1 MFRIALF
8 VAGCIAG
15 YVASGYFDGLLSDE
29 EESPSASSQKNTEAA
44 S

>member
-15 YVASGYFDGLLSDE
+15 YVASGYLDGLLE
-29 EESPSASSQKNTEAA
+29 EEDESQASSSQKNAEAA
-44 S
+44 

>member
-15 YVASGYFDGLLSDE
+15 YVASGYLDGLLDE
-29 EESPSASSQKNTEAA
+29 EEGSQSSASQKDAEAT

>member
-8 VAGCIAG
+8 VAGCVVG
-15 YVASGYFDGLLSDE
+15 YIASGYLDGLLQDTE
-29 EESPSASSQKNTEAA
+29 ERPESPTPKSAEAT

>member
-15 YVASGYFDGLLSDE
+15 YVASGYLDGLLGSE
-29 EESPSASSQKNTEAA
+29 EECPVSPQKGAGAE